1 MTQKLNKEIKLYL
14 KQIKLLLPI
23 KRKEEKAFLQQLQ
36 SAVEEFVDDNPNCTM
51 EDIIER
57 FEDPQ
62 TVVYNYISTID
73 PQKLCKGISIR
84 KYIQRGIIII
94 LLLATLFTAYRMILF
109 YDVYLEA
116 KNTNIVTEET
126 VIS

>member
-1 MTQKLNKEIKLYL
+1 MAQNLNKEVNLYL

-23 KRKEEKAFLQQLQ
+23 KRKEEKAFLSQLK
-36 SAVEEFVDDNPNCTM
+36 SAIEDFVDDNPSCTI
-51 EDIIER
+51 EDILER

-73 PQKLCKGISIR
+73 PHKLCKTIALK

-94 LLLATLFTAYRMILF
+94 LLLAALFTAFRMALF
-109 YDVYLEA
+109 YDLYQEA
-116 KNTNIVTEET
+116 KNTNMVTEET
-126 VIS
+126 VID

>member
-36 SAVEEFVDDNPNCTM
+36 SAVEEFVEDNPNCTM

-62 TVVYNYISTID
+62 TVVHNYISTID

-116 KNTNIVTEET
+116 KNAIAVTEET